1 MTKLKSVDAETL
13 LYKPLDPTIFI
24 VEGLIPCGLTLF
36 CGSQKIGKSWLMLDL
51 CCKVSSGQSFWD
63 CPTRE
68 CDVLYLCLE
77 DTVARIQNRLFTL
90 VDEASPR
97 LRFSNEL
104 HTLGQDLI
112 EYLEDYF
119 QSYPELKLIV
129 IDTLQKIRD
138 TTSENAYAHD
148 YGDLSK
154 LKLFADRHQLA
165 IVVVHHVRK
174 AGDADV
180 FNQISGTMG
189 LAGCADASFVLKR
202 ESRAAN
208 TARLF
213 LTGRDVE
220 YQEFE
225 LRFNDCRWEL
235 IGRKTE
241 KELTAEQAPDVL
253 YAVLA
258 LMESCD
264 EWHGTASELLETI
277 GVDDMK
283 PMVLAKYLNQHHFT
297 FLADNQ
303 IEYSSGRT
311 HEGRY
316 IRLRRKPNDGAAAV
330 QDDAVTRDAKYKTY
344 PDASPSR
351 VTESPDDASKDA
363 ARESEPSLSG
373 AATQSE
379 ENPRTADFPLMQ
391 EAPEAVLAER
401 ASVPKGS
408 PEGTSGAPLTK

>member
-51 CCKVSSGQSFWD
+51 CCKVSSGQPFWD
-63 CPTRE
+63 CPTTE

-112 EYLEDYF
+112 AYLEDYILSF
-119 QSYPELKLIV
+119 PGLKLVV

-138 TTSENAYAHD
+138 ATSENAYAHD

-154 LKLFADRHQLA
+154 LKLFADKHRLA
-165 IVVVHHVRK
+165 VIVVHHVRK
-174 AGDADV
+174 AGDTDV

-189 LAGCADASFVLKR
+189 LAGCADACFVLKR
-202 ESRAAN
+202 EARSAN
-208 TARLF
+208 TAKLY

-220 YQEFE
+220 YQEFD
-225 LRFNDCRWEL
+225 LRFQDCRWEL
-235 IGRKTE
+235 IGRKTD
-241 KELTAEQAPDVL
+241 KEIHEAKVPDVL
-253 YAVLA
+253 YQVLE
-258 LMESCD
+258 LMELYD
-264 EWHGTASELLETI
+264 AWEGTASQLAATLKLENMNPT
-277 GVDDMK
+277 
-283 PMVLAKYLNQHHFT
+283 VLAKYLNQHRLT
-297 FLADNQ
+297 FLEDHQ
-303 IEYSSGRT
+303 IIYSTGRT
-311 HEGRY
+311 HAGRY
-316 IRLRRKPNDGAAAV
+316 IRLERKREAGTQGDS
-330 QDDAVTRDAKYKTY
+330 VTRDARDAEYGIY
-344 PDASPSR
+344 PNASR
-351 VTESPDDASKDA
+351 VTPTDA
-363 ARESEPSLSG
+363 G
-373 AATQSE
+373 TQSE
-379 ENPRTADFPLMQ
+379 ESPRAVDSPLMK
-391 EAPEAVLAER
+391 EAPEAILSER